1 MCHWPLS
8 YVRDV
13 EVTVGSDE
21 IVGVVVEL
29 EVLVGFIL
37 DAVVVG
43 GRDAMTGEV
52 GVNIDEEDWGA
63 VTVVV
68 SVGSGGSGSDID
80 TVIDTVV
87 GVADACT
94 VSIETTVSV
103 VGVVITVAVLMML
116 FVTVSVTVI
125 GDVGVAIV
133 EPPFTGTTE

>member
-8 YVRDV
+8 YVWDV

-29 EVLVGFIL
+29 EVLVGVIL
-37 DAVVVG
+37 DSLAVA
-43 GRDAMTGEV
+43 GRDTMTGEV
-52 GVNIDEEDWGA
+52 GVDIDERDWGA
-63 VTVVV
+63 VIIMV

-94 VSIETTVSV
+94 VSIETAVSV
-103 VGVVITVAVLMML
+103 VGGVITVAVLMML
-116 FVTVSVTVI
+116 FVTVSITVI
-125 GDVGVAIV
+125 GDVGAAVV